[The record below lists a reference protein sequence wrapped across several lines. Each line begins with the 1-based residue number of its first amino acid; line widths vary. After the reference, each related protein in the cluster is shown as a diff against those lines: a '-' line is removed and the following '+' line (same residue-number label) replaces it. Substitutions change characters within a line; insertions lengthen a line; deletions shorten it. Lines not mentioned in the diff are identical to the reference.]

1 MCGFPKDNFFYYK
14 SWWTKEPVLHLFPH
28 WNWEGRE
35 GEEISVWV
43 HSNLDEVELFLNG
56 KSLGRQKVTRLSHV
70 EWKVRYEAGA
80 IEARG
85 WKDGKLVLTEKRET
99 TGPVASLRLTAD
111 RTTLDRGGINADGED
126 VVVLTVDALDSAGRA
141 VPTASDSINFKVTG
155 EGALI
160 GVGNG
165 DSNCHESDKEPR
177 RSLFNGLAQVIVQS
191 TKTAGAITVEAST
204 LLPDGTIAL
213 AKIEITTKRVELR
226 AVVSD

>member
-14 SWWTKEPVLHLFPH
+14 SWWTKEPVMHLFPH
-28 WNWEGRE
+28 WTWEGRE
-35 GEEISVWV
+35 GEEIPVWV

-56 KSLGRQKVTRLSHV
+56 KSLGRQKVARLSHV

-80 IEARG
+80 IEAHG

-99 TGPVASLRLTAD
+99 TSEVVALRLTPD
-111 RTTLDRGGINADGED
+111 RMTIDADGAD
-126 VVVLTVDALDSAGRA
+126 VVVLTVDALDAAGRA
-141 VPTASDSINFKVTG
+141 LPTAQNMINFKVAG

-191 TKTAGAITVEAST
+191 TKTAGTITIEAST
-204 LLPDGTIAL
+204 VVRDKTVAP
-213 AKIEITTKRVELR
+213 AKVEITTKQVELK
-226 AVVSD
+226 ASVA

>member
-56 KSLGRQKVTRLSHV
+56 KTLGRQKVARLSHL

-141 VPTASDSINFKVTG
+141 IPTASNPINFKVTG

-165 DSNCHESDKEPR
+165 DPNCHESDKEPR
-177 RSLFNGLAQVIVQS
+177 RSLFNGLAQAIVQS
-191 TKTAGAITVEAST
+191 TKTAGTIVIEAST
-204 LLPDGTIAL
+204 IVRGSTVAP
-213 AKIEITTKRVELR
+213 AKIKIATKQMELR
-226 AVVSD
+226 ASVA